1 VSDDTREPARPTVT
15 PERAHPAAREALP
28 DPFFWDTSDEGAPL
42 GTDTGV
48 EVLATVRAD
57 LAGERRGALALLAGL
72 LTRWEVADE
81 HWDVIDAAGVAAA
94 GADDEYGVL
103 MRDEIVLALAFA
115 ELIETGRIDAEI
127 QRRALLATARQALPL
142 LLAPWGD
149 RTLERATRLER
160 MGKVLARPR
169 R

>member
-1 VSDDTREPARPTVT
+1 MT
-15 PERAHPAAREALP
+15 PDQAHPAAREALA
-28 DPFFWDTSDEGAPL
+28 DPFFWDTSDDGAPL

-48 EVLATVRAD
+48 DVLVAVRAE
-57 LAGERRGALALLAGL
+57 LAGERRGAMALLADL
-72 LTRWEVADE
+72 LTRWEVADAS
-81 HWDVIDAAGVAAA
+81 WDVIDAAGVEAA
-94 GADDEYGVL
+94 GAEDEYGVL

-127 QRRALLATARQALPL
+127 QRRALLATARQALPM

-160 MGKVLARPR
+160 MGKVLARPMR
-169 R
+169 